1 MYKVLVL
8 AYYFPPMGL
17 SGVQRTLK
25 FAKYLKNYNWEP
37 TVITA
42 GTTGYY
48 AHDNSLL
55 KEAEEANIKII
66 RIEGKEINSLISG
79 RGTVKM
85 PPELFRK
92 ILSRV
97 SSSFIIPDN
106 KTFWSRKAF
115 KKCKEI
121 LSVEKYDLVFVSA
134 PPFSAIN
141 TAIKLKKEFNI
152 PVIIDY
158 RDLWFGNQFAFY
170 PSPLHSHLHKKME
183 YNALKAA
190 DKIIVTNRNM
200 KEKILNNFKFLT
212 FEDIFIISHGFD
224 PKDFD
229 ELIVEHKP
237 NNKMQITYSGIFY
250 EYITPK
256 YFLKAFKKLL
266 EERPDIAADIQLN
279 FVGILRNENRKL
291 ISKLNIQ
298 QFVKEYG
305 YLNHKE
311 ALTKCMQSDILWM
324 MVGYGRNADTISSG
338 KLYEY
343 FGTKKPII
351 ACLPEGALKTA
362 ATDYGASFIT
372 SPNNIDEIK
381 NVLLQ
386 VYEQYKNSTL
396 PAPDE
401 EFIQK
406 HRRDFLTE
414 QLSKQFLLS
423 VKDFG

>member
-79 RGTVKM
+79 RGTVKI

-97 SSSFIIPDN
+97 SSSFLIPDN
-106 KTFWSRKAF
+106 KVFWSRKAF

-170 PSPLHSHLHKKME
+170 PSPLQSHLHKKME

-229 ELIVEHKP
+229 ELVVEQKP

-279 FVGILRNENRKL
+279 FVGILRKENRKL

-351 ACLPEGALKTA
+351 ACLPGGALKTA

-396 PAPDE
+396 PASDE

>member
-25 FAKYLKNYNWEP
+25 FVKYLKDYNWAP
-37 TVITA
+37 TVITSGA
-42 GTTGYY
+42 TAYY
-48 AHDNSLL
+48 AHDPSLL
-55 KEAEEANIKII
+55 KEAKEANIKII
-66 RIEGKEINSLISG
+66 RVEGKEINSLISG
-79 RGTVKM
+79 RGTLKM

-92 ILSRV
+92 IISRV
-97 SSSFIIPDN
+97 GSSIMIPDN
-106 KTFWSRKAF
+106 KIFWSKKAF

-121 LSVEKYDLVFVSA
+121 LYTEKYDLIFVSA

-141 TAIKLKKEFNI
+141 TAIKLKKIFNI
-152 PVIIDY
+152 PVVIDY

-183 YNALKAA
+183 YHALKAA

-224 PKDFD
+224 PKDF
-229 ELIVEHKP
+229 EKLKVEKKP
-237 NNKMQITYSGIFY
+237 NNKLQITYSGIFY

-256 YFLKAFKKLL
+256 YFLRAFKKLL

-279 FVGILRNENRKL
+279 FVGILRNENKKL
-291 ISKLNIQ
+291 IKKLNLQ
-298 QFVKEYG
+298 LFVKEFG

-351 ACLPEGALKTA
+351 ACLPAGALKNA

-372 SPNNIDEIK
+372 SPANIDEIK
-381 NVLLQ
+381 NVLLH
-386 VYEQYKNSTL
+386 VYERYKNGTL
-396 PAPDE
+396 PIPDE

-414 QLSKQFLLS
+414 QLSKQFLLT
-423 VKDFG
+423 VRDIV

>member
-55 KEAEEANIKII
+55 KEAEEANIRII

-79 RGTVKM
+79 RGTVKI

-97 SSSFIIPDN
+97 SSSFLIPDN
-106 KTFWSRKAF
+106 KVFWSRKAF

-224 PKDFD
+224 PKDFE
-229 ELIVEHKP
+229 ELIVEQKP

-266 EERPDIAADIQLN
+266 EERPDIATDIQLN

-291 ISKLNIQ
+291 ISKLNLQ

-311 ALTKCMQSDILWM
+311 ALAKSMQSDILWM

-351 ACLPEGALKTA
+351 ACLPGGALKTA

-386 VYEQYKNSTL
+386 VYKQYKNSTL